1 MTGLFRV
8 GKTEEPF
15 PFPPFPER
23 TVERIRVRL
32 YFRNVKDHLARW
44 LCAGTYYSR

>member
-8 GKTEEPF
+8 GKTEEAF
-15 PFPPFPER
+15 PFTPFLVR

-32 YFRNVKDHLARW
+32 YFRNVKEHLARRFVRV
-44 LCAGTYYSR
+44 LVL